1 MEPLFPSGETSTEKR
16 EVYSVSEITAEIKA
30 LLDGAF
36 GFVFAGCLCRPAFL
50 RFRRHPETEIT
61 PNPSAIGLKF
71 LISLSSIDRCPP
83 FRAGGRKPAF

>member
-36 GFVFAGCLCRPAFL
+36 GSVWVEGEISNFTHHFASGHMYFTVKL
-50 RFRRHPETEIT
+50 
-61 PNPSAIGLKF
+61 S
-71 LISLSSIDRCPP
+71 LIHI
-83 FRAGGRKPAF
+83 